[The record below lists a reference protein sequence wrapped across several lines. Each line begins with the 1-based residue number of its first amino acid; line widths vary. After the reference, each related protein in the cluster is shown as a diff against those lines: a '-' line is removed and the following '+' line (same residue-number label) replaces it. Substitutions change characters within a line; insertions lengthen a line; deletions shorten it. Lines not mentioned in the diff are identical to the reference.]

1 MSTQAATTTDG
12 YKIGHIDQYQP
23 GTTRVVSNWT
33 PRKSRIKGID
43 KVVFFGQQY
52 LIKKWYMEEFTN
64 TFFSLPKDVAIKK
77 YFRRIN
83 NYLPPGSRVET
94 KHIAALWDLQFL
106 PITIYSLPEGASSL
120 IRVPQSVVY
129 NSEGYE
135 NFYWIV
141 NYLETVASCTVWKPS
156 TSATVS
162 KEYRKIF
169 EKYAMETVGD
179 TGFVPFQGH
188 DFSMRGMSG
197 VEDACASGAGHLLNF
212 VGTDTIPA
220 IDWLEKY
227 YNADCEKEL
236 IGCSVAATEHAVM
249 CSGTGFYIWDK
260 HNGDWSFQGKAEL
273 DVFKRLITEVYPTG
287 IVSIVSDTWDLWKVI
302 TEYLVELKD
311 VVLARDGKL
320 VIRPDSGDPVEIL
333 CGIQIEEIVASTY
346 KEFLANV
353 KETLHEELL
362 EQTPHG
368 EHGGDASRH
377 FKWISKASAPLGV
390 NKIYKA
396 TYSPEWNRHDK
407 QYYYIDSYGDDTISA
422 VEVELTPAQ
431 TGVVELL
438 WNNFGGTVT
447 KMGYKLLDSH
457 IGTIYGDSITLMR
470 ASDICK
476 RLKDKGFASINWV
489 AGIGSYTYQMQTRD
503 TFGFAQK
510 STYCEVEV
518 NFLAT
523 PESVEYGT
531 KTYHID
537 IFKDPITDDGT
548 KKSARGITAVFQ
560 DANGEYYLKDQ
571 ATWEELENC
580 AFIKVF
586 ENGVLLKDFTLQ
598 EIRDNIRKEV
608 TLPILQDELEKI

>member
-64 TFFSLPKDVAIKK
+64 TFFSIPKEVAIKK

-83 NYLPPGSRVET
+83 NYLPPGSKVET

-106 PITIYSLPEGASSL
+106 PITIYSIPEGASSSMR
-120 IRVPQSVVY
+120 IPQSVVY
-129 NSEGYE
+129 NSEGYDD
-135 NFYWIV
+135 FFWIV
-141 NYLETVASCTVWKPS
+141 NYLETVSSCTVWKPS

-169 EKYAMETVGD
+169 EKYAMETVGNCD
-179 TGFVPFQGH
+179 FVPFQGH

-260 HNGDWSFQGKAEL
+260 HNGDWNYQGKAEL
-273 DVFKRLITEVYPTG
+273 AVFKRLITEVYPSG
-287 IVSIVSDTWDLWKVI
+287 IVSIVSDTWDLWKVVI
-302 TEYLVELKD
+302 DYLVELKD
-311 VVLARDGKL
+311 VVLAREGKL

-333 CGIQIEEIVASTY
+333 CGIQIEEIIAKNY
-346 KEFLANV
+346 EEFLA
-353 KETLHEELL
+353 KIKSSLHDELI
-362 EQTPHG
+362 ENTPHG
-368 EHGGDASRH
+368 EDGGDASRH
-377 FKWISKASAPLGV
+377 FKWD
-390 NKIYKA
+390 NKIYNA
-396 TYSPEWNRHDK
+396 TYSPEWNRYDK
-407 QYYYIDSYGDDTISA
+407 QYYYIDSYGEGNISA
-422 VEVELTPAQ
+422 KEVKLSPAQ
-431 TGVVELL
+431 IGVIELL

-447 KMGYKLLDSH
+447 ESGYRLLDSH

-470 ASDICK
+470 ASDMCK

-510 STYCEVEV
+510 STYCEVKVSTQNGE
-518 NFLAT
+518 F
-523 PESVEYGT
+523 

-548 KKSARGITAVFQ
+548 KKSAKGITAVFQ

-571 ATWEELENC
+571 ATWEELKNC
-580 AFIKVF
+580 AFLKIF

-608 TLPILQDELEKI
+608 SSPVLQTA